1 MDPREVREKYDAFA
15 PSYDWA
21 EGFLE
26 LLFGIKRMR
35 RGLLRSARGKVLEV
49 GVGTGNSLPGYS
61 RDCVVTGVDI
71 SRGMMQQARKRNGR
85 LGRAAQ
91 WAQMD
96 THSLGF
102 ADGVFDTVVDTLC
115 LCTYGEP
122 VRALKEMARVC
133 RPDGRVLLLEHGRSG
148 RGTLARM
155 QDRWAEWH
163 ESALGCVWNREP
175 QDYVAQAGLKLTSA
189 RRKVFGVFHLL
200 EATPTRG

>member
-1 MDPREVREKYDAFA
+1 MDPRKVREKYDAFA

-49 GVGTGNSLPGYS
+49 GVGTGNSLPGYAPG
-61 RDCVVTGVDI
+61 CVVTGVDI

-85 LGRAAQ
+85 LGKPAR

-102 ADGVFDTVVDTLC
+102 ADGTFDTVVDTLC
-115 LCTYGEP
+115 LCTYIEP
-122 VRALKEMARVC
+122 VRDLQEMARVC
-133 RPDGRVLLLEHGRSG
+133 RPDGRVLLLEHG
-148 RGTLARM
+148 
-155 QDRWAEWH
+155 
-163 ESALGCVWNREP
+163 
-175 QDYVAQAGLKLTSA
+175 
-189 RRKVFGVFHLL
+189 
-200 EATPTRG
+200 